1 MGVWK
6 KIVLYSIILLVIIAL
21 LGGVS
26 MDLKSTIINK
36 ILYMNKRKLGI
47 IVIVV
52 FVSVLILFPF
62 IDTNFFY
69 SNRIKNRIEI
79 LQKITELDMDKIN
92 QNENL
97 MKEYNSIVKEITE
110 SDNNYINKVLN
121 NNENDNTIGK
131 FISGGILWWLLGIVV
146 LFFYNKFNK
155 ENSIKG
161 KNLGLRIGG
170 FILCIIIGGLL
181 GFICSIIPTI
191 FNIWVNYI
199 IIPILVLILM
209 VLLLYKTTSNN

>member
-1 MGVWK
+1 
-6 KIVLYSIILLVIIAL
+6 
-21 LGGVS
+21 

-131 FISGGILWWLLGIVV
+131 FISGGTLWWLLGIVV

-155 ENSIKG
+155 
-161 KNLGLRIGG
+161 
-170 FILCIIIGGLL
+170 
-181 GFICSIIPTI
+181 
-191 FNIWVNYI
+191 
-199 IIPILVLILM
+199 
-209 VLLLYKTTSNN
+209 

>member
-1 MGVWK
+1 MGIWK
-6 KIVLYSIILLVIIAL
+6 ILVLYSIILLVIIAL
-21 LGGVS
+21 LGEML
-26 MDLKSTIINK
+26 MDLNSTIINK

-47 IVIVV
+47 ILIVV
-52 FVSVLILFPF
+52 FVSGLILFPF

-110 SDNNYINKVLN
+110 SDNNYINKVLD
-121 NNENDNTIGK
+121 NNENDHTIGK
-131 FISGGILWWLLGIVV
+131 FISGGIIWWLLGIIV

-155 ENSIKG
+155 EDNIKG
-161 KNLGLRIGG
+161 KKLRLRIGG

-199 IIPILVLILM
+199 IIPILVFILM
-209 VLLLYKTTSNN
+209 VLLLYKSTSNN

>member
-1 MGVWK
+1 
-6 KIVLYSIILLVIIAL
+6 
-21 LGGVS
+21 

-209 VLLLYKTTSNN
+209 ILLLYQTTSNN